1 MQTLDSLEHQFL
13 IAMPNLAHSWFE
25 KALIYIVEDNHH
37 GSMGVVVNFPHQL
50 NIQQLLDHFELP
62 IPTQAPYLETEVMM
76 GGPVDVEHG
85 FILHQPDGDWQK
97 TVALPDNLGMT
108 VSEDFLKA
116 LSQKSAPEDFVI
128 CLGFA
133 GWEKGQLNDEIQAN
147 NWLTIPYNA
156 SLLFD
161 VPAEKKWETAIQTLG
176 IAPEFLSMDAGH
188 D

>member
-1 MQTLDSLEHQFL
+1 
-13 IAMPNLAHSWFE
+13 
-25 KALIYIVEDNHH
+25 
-37 GSMGVVVNFPHQL
+37 
-50 NIQQLLDHFELP
+50 
-62 IPTQAPYLETEVMM
+62 MM